1 LFQYLYQQEYNEGLG
16 ELGMPK
22 KKGMK
27 ILDSLRVYEDE
38 LVAQLWYAFSMLLMD
53 AYHINSP
60 QLIPFSSH
68 HQKYF
73 SSIQQ

>member
-1 LFQYLYQQEYNEGLG
+1 MVDAWRTWNTEG
-16 ELGMPK
+16 

-27 ILDSLRVYEDE
+27 ILDSLRVYSEE
-38 LVAQLWYAFSMLLMD
+38 LVAQLWVAFNMLLTD
-53 AYHINSP
+53 AYHINSS
-60 QLIPFSSH
+60 QLIPFPQH